1 MGDVW
6 WEVYKYELPHMP
18 PVPFSPPPP
27 VKTRR
32 QEIYEDIWPCSN
44 TGQKAREVCIIDY
57 LTLVISSDRLKE
69 ERLLDMRY
77 LVHQIFGF
85 GKKVVVGEFQEK
97 TWNFYPYSAQLT
109 DCHGDLVGRI
119 GFGGNRDTYCIS
131 LSGAG
136 CKWVKDWVRV
146 AKECRLL
153 EAKVSR
159 IDLAHDDYDGLYL
172 DVHALRAR
180 AASGDFA
187 SGGCPPHSRF
197 LSDEGSGSGCTLYV
211 GRKGHKELCIYEKGK
226 QLGMKDSSWVRAEVR
241 LYAKHVA
248 IQLEV
253 LAFPSTYFRGAYS
266 VLNELVKGV
275 CTRLKTIKKQVQVT
289 GTALVNWLRR
299 QAGPALHVL
308 SRTFAESWPQYLN
321 ENVVREG
328 HPQRFRGVASGDR
341 LYELLRSELCP
352 CAK

>member
-27 VKTRR
+27 VKTWR
-32 QEIYEDIWPCSN
+32 QQVYEDSWPCSN
-44 TGQKAREVCIIDY
+44 TGQKASEVSIIDY
-57 LTLVISSDRLKE
+57 LTLVISRGRLEDEDLLHVDRLVE
-69 ERLLDMRY
+69 
-77 LVHQIFGF
+77 QIFGF
-85 GKKVVVGEFQEK
+85 GNDVVVGEATRK
-97 TWNFYPYSAQLT
+97 TWNFYPSSAQLT
-109 DCHGDLVGRI
+109 DRNGDLVGRI
-119 GFGGNRDTYCIS
+119 GWGGNRETVCIS

-146 AKECRLL
+146 AVECRVLY
-153 EAKVSR
+153 AKVTR
-159 IDLAHDDYDGLYL
+159 IDLAHDDYDGKYL
-172 DVHALRAR
+172 DVHGLRAR
-180 AASGDFA
+180 ALAGDFA
-187 SGGCPPHSRF
+187 TGGCPPRTRF

-211 GRKGHKELCIYEKGK
+211 GGKGHKELCVYEKGK
-226 QLGMKDSSWVRAEVR
+226 QLGMKDSRWVRAEVR
-241 LYAKHVA
+241 LYAKHVS
-248 IQLEV
+248 IPLEV

-275 CTRLKTIKKQVQVT
+275 CTRLKTIKKQAEVT
-289 GTALVNWLRR
+289 GQALVNWLRR

-308 SRTFAESWPQYLN
+308 SQTFRDSWQQYLD
-321 ENVVREG
+321 ENVVRAG

>member
-6 WEVYKYELPHMP
+6 SEVYKYELPCMP
-18 PVPFSPPPP
+18 PVSFSPPPP

-32 QEIYEDIWPCSN
+32 RENYEDIWPCSN
-44 TGQKAREVCIIDY
+44 TGQKVRKVSIIDY
-57 LTLVISSDRLKE
+57 LTLVISSDRLKKA
-69 ERLLDMRY
+69 RLLNMRS
-77 LVHQIFGF
+77 LLHQIFGF
-85 GKKVVVGEFQEK
+85 EKDVVVGQFQEK
-97 TWNFYPYSAQLT
+97 TWNFYPYSAHLT
-109 DCHGDLVGRI
+109 DRNGDLVGRI
-119 GFGGNRDTYCIS
+119 GFGGNRNTYCIS

-136 CKWVKDWVRV
+136 CKWVKDWVLV
-146 AKECRLL
+146 AKQCGVLS
-153 EAKVSR
+153 AKVTR
-159 IDLAHDDYDGLYL
+159 IDLAHDDYDGGYL
-172 DVHALRAR
+172 DIHALRAR
-180 AASGDFA
+180 AAAGDFA
-187 SGGCPPHSRF
+187 SGGCPPRTRF

-211 GRKGHKELCIYEKGK
+211 GGKGHKELCIYEKGK
-226 QLGMKDSSWVRAEVR
+226 QLGMKDSRWVRAEVR

-248 IQLEV
+248 IPLDV
-253 LAFPSTYFRGAYS
+253 LACPSTYFRGAYS

-275 CTRLKTIKKQVQVT
+275 CTHLQTIKKQAEVT
-289 GTALVNWLRR
+289 GQALVNWLRR

-308 SRTFAESWPQYLN
+308 SKTFGESWQKYLN